1 MIYKRPV
8 VHKNKE
14 VGAVTVVMAMTMLG
28 LALASTLYTAK
39 VKMFDVRIAN
49 AEIRKNEAILSAETG
64 LKRAM
69 IELESVSVSNGDK
82 NVGLTATENKFTV
95 AYTEVPNIPNIP
107 NAGCNSTST
116 SNPRVFEL
124 ISVGNSRDNTG
135 TRTLSQKVRVK
146 PYMPDSPD
154 SAITVAGNIT
164 VGGAF
169 TVGAN
174 PNGGGLGV
182 PLSVWSSE
190 SVFLGGNGAT
200 CGLEEFDGGYCS
212 GSPYSDSTFEAN
224 DILEDTLVSTGGSFP
239 DDLFKHTFGVSKA
252 NYQELKDQA
261 EVLASCASLPN
272 TGTDVTTGLFWIE
285 GDCTVNANKTIG
297 SADEPVI
304 IVVED
309 GDITLNG
316 GATIY
321 GIVFAFEATNG
332 SGGDV
337 SMIGGSTVRGAFI
350 SDHSITNSSGTFNTR
365 YDIEVLNNISKGTS
379 SELSNVVLIPGS
391 WKDF

>member
-1 MIYKRPV
+1 MINKHSV

-69 IELESVSVSNGDK
+69 IQLDSVSVIDGVED
-82 NVGLTATENKFTV
+82 VGLTATENKFTV
-95 AYTEVPNIPNIP
+95 AYTQTPIP
-107 NAGCNSTST
+107 STS
-116 SNPRVFEL
+116 SCSSSKRIFEL
-124 ISVGNSRDNTG
+124 ISVGNSRVDTG
-135 TRTLSQKVRVK
+135 TRTISQNVWVK
-146 PYMPDSPD
+146 PHVLCPAD
-154 SAITVAGNIT
+154 SAITVGGDIT

-182 PLSVWSSE
+182 PLSIWSSGE
-190 SVFLGGNGAT
+190 VDLAGNGAT
-200 CGLEEFDGGYCS
+200 CGLEELVGGYCS

-224 DILEDTLVSTGGSFP
+224 DILEHDTSFP
-239 DDLFKHTFGVSKA
+239 IDLFEHTFGIIKD

-261 EVLASCASLPN
+261 EILADCSSLPN
-272 TGTDVTTGLFWIE
+272 TGIDVTTGIFWIE
-285 GDCTVNANKTIG
+285 GSCAINQNSTVG
-297 SADEPVI
+297 SVDEPVI
-304 IVVED
+304 IIVED
-309 GDITLNG
+309 GNIMLNG
-316 GATIY
+316 GATIN
-321 GIVFAFEATNG
+321 GIVFALEVTG
-332 SGGDV
+332 VGGGDV

-365 YDIEVLNNISKGTS
+365 YDIEVLNKISTGTS
-379 SELSNVVLIPGS
+379 SELSEVKIIEGS

>member
-1 MIYKRPV
+1 MINKRSV
-8 VHKNKE
+8 VHKSKQ
-14 VGAVTVVMAMTMLG
+14 VGAITVVMAMTMLG

-39 VKMFDVRIAN
+39 VKMLDVRIAN

-69 IELESVSVSNGDK
+69 IRLESVSVSGDTIT
-82 NVGLTATENKFTV
+82 TAITAPSTNNFSVT
-95 AYTEVPNIPNIP
+95 YSEVLP
-107 NAGCNSTST
+107 SLS
-116 SNPRVFEL
+116 PRVFEL
-124 ISVGNSRDNTG
+124 ISEGKSKDDAG
-135 TRTLSQKVRVK
+135 IRTLSQKVRIN
-146 PYMPDSPD
+146 PYAPWPAD

-164 VGGAF
+164 VGGSF

-182 PLSVWSSE
+182 PLSVWSNGD
-190 SVFLGGNGAT
+190 VFLGGNGAT

-212 GSPYSDSTFEAN
+212 GSPYSDNTFEAN
-224 DILEDTLVSTGGSFP
+224 DILENDTGFP
-239 DDLFKHTFGVSKA
+239 TDLFKHTFGVPKA
-252 NYQELKDQA
+252 DYQELKDQA

-272 TGTDVTTGLFWIE
+272 TNTDVTTGLFWIE

-365 YDIEVLNNISKGTS
+365 FDAQVLNNISQGTS
-379 SELSNVVLIPGS
+379 PGLSRVEIIPGS

>member
-1 MIYKRPV
+1 MINKRSV
-8 VHKNKE
+8 VHKSKQ
-14 VGAVTVVMAMTMLG
+14 VGAITVVMAMTMLG

-39 VKMFDVRIAN
+39 VKMLDVRIAN

-69 IELESVSVSNGDK
+69 IRLESVSVSGDTIT
-82 NVGLTATENKFTV
+82 TAITAPSTNNFSVT
-95 AYTEVPNIPNIP
+95 YSEVLP
-107 NAGCNSTST
+107 SLS
-116 SNPRVFEL
+116 PRVFEL
-124 ISVGNSRDNTG
+124 ISEGKSKDDAG
-135 TRTLSQKVRVK
+135 IRTLSQKVRIN
-146 PYMPDSPD
+146 PYVPDSPD

-182 PLSVWSSE
+182 PLSVWSNGD
-190 SVFLGGNGAT
+190 VFLGGNGAT

-224 DILEDTLVSTGGSFP
+224 DILEDALVSDGGNFP
-239 DDLFKHTFGVSKA
+239 NDLFEHTFGVSKA
-252 NYQELKDQA
+252 NYQKLKDQA

-321 GIVFAFEATNG
+321 GIVFAFETTQGTPG

-337 SMIGGSTVRGAFI
+337 DMAGGSTVRGAFI

-365 YDIEVLNNISKGTS
+365 FDAQVLNNISEGTS
-379 SELSNVVLIPGS
+379 PELSNVVLIPGS

>member
-1 MIYKRPV
+1 MINKRSV
-8 VHKNKE
+8 MHKSKE
-14 VGAVTVVMAMTMLG
+14 TGAITVVMAMTMLG

-39 VKMFDVRIAN
+39 VKMLDVRIAN

-69 IELESVSVSNGDK
+69 IRLESVSVSNGTIA
-82 NVGLTATENKFTV
+82 TATADEPAT
-95 AYTEVPNIPNIP
+95 AIVPAIT
-107 NAGCNSTST
+107 ATST
-116 SNPRVFEL
+116 NNFSVTYSDSLSPRVFEL
-124 ISVGNSRDNTG
+124 ISVGNSRDNDG
-135 TRTLSQKVRVK
+135 TRTLSQKVWVK
-146 PYMPDSPD
+146 PYVPDSPD
-154 SAITVAGNIT
+154 SAITVSGNIT

-182 PLSVWSSE
+182 PLSVWSNGD
-190 SVFLGGNGAT
+190 VFLGGNGAT

-224 DILEDTLVSTGGSFP
+224 DILENDTGFP
-239 DDLFKHTFGVSKA
+239 IDLFEHTFGIIKA
-252 NYQELKDQA
+252 DYQELKDQA

-304 IVVED
+304 IVVEG

-365 YDIEVLNNISKGTS
+365 FDAQVLNNISEGTS
-379 SELSNVVLIPGS
+379 PELSNVVLIPGS

>member
-1 MIYKRPV
+1 MINKRSV
-8 VHKNKE
+8 VYKNKE
-14 VGAVTVVMAMTMLG
+14 VGAITVVMAMTMLG

-39 VKMFDVRIAN
+39 VKMLDVRIAN

-69 IELESVSVSNGDK
+69 IQLESVSVSGDTIA
-82 NVGLTATENKFTV
+82 TAITAPSTNNFSVT
-95 AYTEVPNIPNIP
+95 YTGSSVPSDC
-107 NAGCNSTST
+107 GTK
-116 SNPRVFEL
+116 RVFEL
-124 ISVGNSRDNTG
+124 ISVGNSRDNDG
-135 TRTLSQKVRVK
+135 TRTLSQKVRIN
-146 PYMPDSPD
+146 PYAPCIVE

-164 VGGAF
+164 IGGAF

-190 SVFLGGNGAT
+190 SVSLGGNGAT

-212 GSPYSDSTFEAN
+212 GSPYSDNTFEAN
-224 DILEDTLVSTGGSFP
+224 DILENDSAGFP
-239 DDLFKHTFGVSKA
+239 DDLFEHTFGVPKA
-252 NYQELKDQA
+252 DYQELKDQA

-285 GDCTVNANKTIG
+285 GDCTITSAIVG
-297 SADEPVI
+297 SVDEPVI

-309 GDITLNG
+309 GLTKLAG

-321 GIVFAFEATNG
+321 GLVFAFETTPGSG
-332 SGGDV
+332 SGGV
-337 SMIGGSTVRGAFI
+337 QIVGTNTIRGAFI
-350 SDHSITNSSGTFNTR
+350 SNHDIDISGGTFNTR
-365 YDIEVLNNISKGTS
+365 FDAQVLNNISEGTS
-379 SELSNVVLIPGS
+379 PELSNVVLIPGS

>member
-1 MIYKRPV
+1 MPVMINKRSV
-8 VHKNKE
+8 MHTSKE
-14 VGAVTVVMAMTMLG
+14 VGAITVVMAMTMLG

-39 VKMFDVRIAN
+39 VKMLDVRIAN
-49 AEIRKNEAILSAETG
+49 AEIRKSEAILSAETG

-69 IELESVSVSNGDK
+69 IELESVSVINGIIATAI
-82 NVGLTATENKFTV
+82 TATSTNNFSVT
-95 AYTEVPNIPNIP
+95 YTEVSP
-107 NAGCNSTST
+107 SLS
-116 SNPRVFEL
+116 PRVFEL
-124 ISVGNSRDNTG
+124 ISVGSSRDNTG
-135 TRTLSQKVRVK
+135 TRTLSQKVEINSYV
-146 PYMPDSPD
+146 PWPAD
-154 SAITVAGNIT
+154 SAITVAGNIA

-182 PLSVWSSE
+182 PLSVWSNGDVS
-190 SVFLGGNGAT
+190 LGGNGAT

-224 DILEDTLVSTGGSFP
+224 DILENDTGFP
-239 DDLFKHTFGVSKA
+239 TDLFEHTFGVTKV

-261 EVLASCASLPN
+261 EVLASCSSLPN
-272 TGTDVTTGLFWIE
+272 TGTDVTTGFFWVE
-285 GDCTVNANKTIG
+285 GDCSVNANKTIG
-297 SADEPVI
+297 SVDEPVI

-316 GATIY
+316 GATIF
-321 GIVFAFEATNG
+321 GLVFAFEATVG

-365 YDIEVLNNISKGTS
+365 FDAQVLNNISEGTS
-379 SELSNVVLIPGS
+379 PELSTVKIIAGS